1 MKQCPNCGFD
11 VHDDATGCPDCGG
24 RWAADGSFT
33 LPARSVTRPPETRL
47 SEMTTG
53 ELERMVRK
61 TVIDIAAIATLVAVV
76 VIAIAMIVLYY
87 ALSSVIQAGYP

>member
-1 MKQCPNCGFD
+1 
-11 VHDDATGCPDCGG
+11 
-24 RWAADGSFT
+24 
-33 LPARSVTRPPETRL
+33 
-47 SEMTTG
+47 MTTG